1 MRSTNGG
8 GAVIPETAPE
18 VELCARCNGSGWVT
32 KRVHFGHPEFGQAI
46 PCQCQGTQDATTR
59 LAALRRYSNLGAL
72 SRVSFA
78 TTRFEGPL
86 SDGASNRLFS
96 DAMPAA
102 AAFAENPEGWLVICG
117 PSGSGKT
124 HLAVAVANRCIERHQ
139 TTFFIVAADLLD
151 HLRATFSPDSPV
163 TYDDLFEQ
171 VRNVPLLVLDDL
183 GTQSAT
189 PWAQEKLFQVI
200 NHRYNNA
207 LPTVITVRGPVQRLD
222 ETLRTRFEG
231 GNGFSKVLQLGHFNN
246 RLDLSIGEV
255 PAEML
260 ARMTFD
266 NFDLRGGKGA
276 GAKDRETLDGAMR
289 AARSFGAA
297 PEGWLLLTGPRG
309 SGKTHLA
316 VAIAGL
322 SLQQG
327 RQVFFAFVPTLL
339 DHLRATFSP
348 DSPIGYDELFEQLNT
363 VPLLVLDDL
372 GSESSTPWA
381 EEKLYQIVVHRHE
394 ARLPTVITTASE
406 IDDLEKSKPRI
417 AARLV
422 DINVVDWEPITAPNY
437 RDQR

>member
-1 MRSTNGG
+1 
-8 GAVIPETAPE
+8 V
-18 VELCARCNGSGWVT
+18 
-32 KRVHFGHPEFGQAI
+32 
-46 PCQCQGTQDATTR
+46 
-59 LAALRRYSNLGAL
+59 AALRRYSNLGAL

-78 TTRFEGPL
+78 TTRLEGPL
-86 SDGASNRLFS
+86 GDGASNRLFS
-96 DAMPAA
+96 EAVPVAA
-102 AAFAENPEGWLVICG
+102 SFAESPEGWLVISG

-139 TTFFIVAADLLD
+139 TTFFIVTADLLD

-183 GTQSAT
+183 GAQSAT

-231 GNGFSKVLQLGHFNN
+231 GNGFSTVLQLGHFNN

-255 PAEML
+255 PTGML

-266 NFDLRGGKGA
+266 NFDLLGGKSA
-276 GAKDRETLDGAMR
+276 KPKDRESLDAAMR
-289 AARSFGAA
+289 AAQSFASD
-297 PEGWLLLTGPRG
+297 PERWLLLNGPRG

-316 VAIAGL
+316 VAIVAA
-322 SLQQG
+322 SLEQG

-339 DHLRATFSP
+339 DHLRSTFRP
-348 DSPIGYDELFEQLNT
+348 DSPVAYDELFEQLNT

-381 EEKLYQIVVHRHE
+381 EEKLYQIVVHRHQ
-394 ARLPTVITTASE
+394 ARLPTVITTASRM
-406 IDDLEKSKPRI
+406 DDLEKSKPGI

-422 DINVVDWEPITAPNY
+422 DIDVVDWELITAPNY

>member
-46 PCQCQGTQDATTR
+46 PCQCQGTQDASTR
-59 LAALRRYSNLGAL
+59 VAALRRYSNLGAL
-72 SRVSFA
+72 SRVSLA
-78 TTRFEGPL
+78 TTRLEGPL

-96 DAMPAA
+96 EAVPVA
-102 AAFAENPEGWLVICG
+102 AAFAEIPEGWLVISG

-151 HLRATFSPDSPV
+151 HLRATFAPDSPV

-183 GTQSAT
+183 GAQSAS

-255 PAEML
+255 PAKML
-260 ARMTFD
+260 ARMTFE

-276 GAKDRETLDGAMR
+276 GPKDRETLDGAMR

-316 VAIAGL
+316 VSIAGL

-327 RQVFFAFVPTLL
+327 SQVFFAFVPTLL

-348 DSPIGYDELFEQLNT
+348 DSPIAYDELFDQLNT